1 MKKLI
6 LIAVVI
12 LMVGI
17 TYGQSVQKGTLIGT
31 HVITV
36 ALMPGVTMEKYIEAF
51 KTKLIP
57 EMEKNLPTW
66 KVYLLKGIRGESNN
80 SFGLLYVIKSAQ
92 DRDKYYNADGSDSEL
107 GKSLNLKLK
116 PVMDELGKLGTLTT
130 KYTDWLVQ

>member
-6 LIAVVI
+6 LIAAVI
-12 LMVGI
+12 LMAGI
-17 TYGQSVQKGTLIGT
+17 TYGQSIQKGSLIGT

-36 ALMPGVTMEKYIEAF
+36 ALMPGVTLEKYIEVF

-57 EMEKNLPTW
+57 EMEKNLPNW
-66 KVYLLKGIRGESNN
+66 KVYLLKGIRGENN
-80 SFGLLYVIKSAQ
+80 SSFGLLYVIKSSQ
-92 DRDKYYNADGSDSEL
+92 ERDKYYNADGSDSEL

-116 PVMDELGKLGTLTT
+116 PIMDELGKLGTFTT